1 MKTSSNAQNRLAVV
15 AAQLFYNEG
24 ITACGVDKVVRQAG
38 ISKPTLYSHYRSK
51 AELVA
56 AALNFQH
63 QTRRRMIEDYLNQR
77 QEQAPEQR
85 LLAVFDWLEG
95 WSSQQGIRGC
105 AFLNAA
111 AELVGPQDEPAR
123 QVIRQHKQWWQ
134 SLLAGLARDAGAAD
148 PMRLADE
155 LLLLM
160 DGVSARVLVTGNAR
174 TVASARRVARLLLQ
188 EFQSPSSPLSSHSP
202 GLRAGNWRDPE
213 G

>member
-1 MKTSSNAQNRLAVV
+1 MKTSSNAQDRLAVV
-15 AAQLFYNEG
+15 AAHLFYTEG

-77 QEQAPEQR
+77 QGETPEQR
-85 LLAVFDWLEG
+85 LLAVFDWLED
-95 WSSQQGIRGC
+95 WSSQQGMRGC

-111 AELVGPQDEPAR
+111 AELVSPQDEPAR
-123 QVIRQHKQWWQ
+123 QVIRHHKRWWQ
-134 SLLAGLARDAGAAD
+134 SLLAGLAQDAGAAD

-160 DGVSARVLVTGNAR
+160 DGVNARVLVTGNVGSA
-174 TVASARRVARLLLQ
+174 ASAKRVARLLLQ
-188 EFQSPSSPLSSHSP
+188 ESQSLPSPSP
-202 GLRAGNWRDPE
+202 GLRADDGGDPE